1 MDADRNAASR
11 EAYTVKPSTLQLDL
25 RDGSAAAIAMR
36 ALDRLP
42 QAIAVLDEDGRL
54 LVTNDRWGE
63 ERAKGDNPLLSASG
77 QDFLAGCAQLPEALA
92 AVGEHVVHGLSRVL
106 QRRADRFE
114 VQYSLPAGDEG
125 PSWFLF
131 TASQLDGVGAVVTVH
146 ETTVHHTVQEVLS
159 DLAFH
164 DPLTGLPN
172 RALVLDRLRM
182 AMIRGQRTKSM
193 PAVVFVDLDGFKLIN
208 DRFGHD
214 AGDVVLQ
221 EVGRRLTRTVREHDT
236 CGRWG
241 GDEFVLVVELTHPE
255 AIESII
261 ERTLAAVADP
271 ISLDTGDVH
280 VGMSVGVALGDGS
293 SRVDQLLRLADQAMY
308 DAKRS
313 GEPVRIAVTMP

>member
-1 MDADRNAASR
+1 VQPTML
-11 EAYTVKPSTLQLDL
+11 PIDL
-25 RDGSAAAIAMR
+25 RDSSAAAIAMR

-42 QAIAVLDEDGRL
+42 QALAVLDHSGRL
-54 LVTNDRWGE
+54 LVTNDRWSDE
-63 ERAKGDNPLLSASG
+63 QVKGDNPLLSATG
-77 QDFLAGCAQLPEALA
+77 QDFLAGCAELPEALA
-92 AVGEHVVHGLSRVL
+92 AVGEHIIHGLSRVL
-106 QRRADRFE
+106 EQRADRFE
-114 VQYSLPAGDEG
+114 VQYSLDSGDEG
-125 PSWFLF
+125 QCWYLF
-131 TASQLDGVGAVVTVH
+131 TASELEGVGAVVTVQ

-182 AMIRGQRTKSM
+182 AMIRGHRTKSM
-193 PAVVFVDLDGFKLIN
+193 PAVVFVDLNGFKLIN

-241 GDEFVLVVELTHPE
+241 GDEFVLIVELTHPE
-255 AIESII
+255 AIEGII
-261 ERTLAAVADP
+261 ERTLAAVSDP
-271 ISLDTGDVH
+271 ISLDTGDVR

-313 GEPVRIAVTMP
+313 GEPVRIAVATS